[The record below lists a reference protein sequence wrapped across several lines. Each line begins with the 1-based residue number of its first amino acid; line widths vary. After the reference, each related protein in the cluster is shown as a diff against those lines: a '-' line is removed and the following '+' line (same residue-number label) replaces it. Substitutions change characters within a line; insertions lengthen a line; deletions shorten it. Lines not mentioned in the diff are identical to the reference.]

1 MNMKNMKDE
10 TKRLLLVITF
20 GMVLFVIAL
29 NIHSVFGMIGR
40 VLSAAFPVILGLAL
54 SFMLNVPM
62 RFFEEKVFAFMGKSK
77 SKIVRSAR
85 RPLCVV
91 LTVLLFL
98 LLIALIFAV
107 MIPNLVSAVGDI
119 VANLSNYA
127 RRFPMWLTKLVTK
140 LDIPEEIVSKYY
152 FSREMLIDN
161 VVEFFNTQS
170 SQLISKTASITF
182 SVASTVFSIFI
193 ALIVAIYMLACKER
207 VYRFAQRLLKNF
219 TSEKMMKTINRV
231 GHVAYNSFYGFIVG
245 QFSDSCVLGILCYIG
260 MVIFGFPYAGVVAM
274 IVGIAQ
280 MIPII
285 GGIIS
290 AVIGTLL
297 MLTRS
302 PLTALTFF
310 VYLQVIQQ
318 IEGNLIYPRIVGDKV
333 GLPGL
338 LVVSGVIFLSN
349 LFGIPGVLLGVPALS
364 TAYALVRII
373 MDEKEKRKAQV
384 TQQIRT
390 DN

>member
-219 TSEKMMKTINRV
+219 TSEKMMKNINRV

-280 MIPII
+280 MVPII

-364 TAYALVRII
+364 TAYALVKII

-384 TQQIRT
+384 TQQTRT